1 MHTRHEENLVR
12 IFDKIF
18 GFNGQLFCYNHMFF
32 LRILLK
38 SNFTR
43 QLSENLIESSQV
55 YPAWLA
61 GGGTPAGQKT
71 V

>member
-1 MHTRHEENLVR
+1 MHVRCKGILVK

-18 GFNGQLFCYNHMFF
+18 RFNGQLFCYNFMFF
-32 LRILLK
+32 LRILWK
-38 SNFTR
+38 SRIAR

-61 GGGTPAGQKT
+61 GGTPAGQ
-71 V
+71 